1 MFKHYFQ
8 RFKYN
13 KYNKNNIYSIVNTN
27 LYTDTQVHIYLVS
40 IIYFEPKLDYL
51 KLLSNYINKYYKYD
65 VNYST
70 VLSYLLFDK
79 NKLIDLSNEELVKL
93 DKINEEYLQLYLDE
107 LTNLINIHNLFK
119 ILKTH

>member
-13 KYNKNNIYSIVNTN
+13 KNSIYSTVNTS
-27 LYTDTQVHIYLVS
+27 LYTDTQVHMYLLS
-40 IIYFEPKLDYL
+40 IIHFEPKLDYL
-51 KLLSNYINKYYKYD
+51 KLLSDYINEYYKYD

-79 NKLIDLSNEELVKL
+79 NKFINLSN
-93 DKINEEYLQLYLDE
+93 
-107 LTNLINIHNLFK
+107 
-119 ILKTH
+119 

>member
-8 RFKYN
+8 RF

-51 KLLSNYINKYYKYD
+51 KLLSKYINKYYKYD

-79 NKLIDLSNEELVKL
+79 NKLINLSNEELIKL

-107 LTNLINIHNLFK
+107 LTNLINIYNLFK
-119 ILKTH
+119 IIKHH